1 MLGRGGWWPSCYFDS
16 IQALTGCFCTIWWRI
31 CVRAARSRPRRW
43 RPKWRRSRRCS
54 AAPRRLRPCWYTTS
68 TTLTAPCY
76 RKRASWCTASP
87 KTTWTRPAATARAR
101 SCRRRRQNAAPSSSL
116 STTSQSRSTARTAP
130 LPSRR
135 NGGSVTVFFLLSADR
150 NGLLPSV
157 VVADLK
163 RHLSP
168 KSARVI
174 PLMSSFQLVSGFFL
188 VVLILFRRR
197 SRFYQLTFTEI
208 DLFWHEHWR
217 ECSVLRKH

>member
-1 MLGRGGWWPSCYFDS
+1 MTVLLFWFDPSLDWVFLHNLMADLC
-16 IQALTGCFCTIWWRI
+16 A
-31 CVRAARSRPRRW
+31 
-43 RPKWRRSRRCS
+43 CS
-54 AAPRRLRPCWYTTS
+54 PF
-68 TTLTAPCY
+68 
-76 RKRASWCTASP
+76 KASSVKTKVEAFEAVLSGSKASP
-87 KTTWTRPAATARAR
+87 AVLVHDIDDIDSAVLPQARVMVHR
-101 SCRRRRQNAAPSSSL
+101 LTKDDVNAAGGHG
-116 STTSQSRSTARTAP
+116 QSPQLPPASAKRGTFVKPFDDQPEPLDGSNRTADVKEE
-130 LPSRR
+130 RR
-135 NGGSVTVFFLLSADR
+135 VRHRLFLLSADR